1 VVREEGGD
9 GLMWLAVPIMVLF
22 GCNMKLSPGAVADVW
37 VGCEVYVINGINARI
52 DGLRC
57 LLLSRLKTFTTHL
70 SSAMLLLNFVHSQMP
85 RVNGPVYMY
94 MYINGRMV
102 SGVEHGHCT
111 HACAHLGGTGLLG
124 LG

>member
-70 SSAMLLLNFVHSQMP
+70 SSAMLLLNFVQVRCLESTALFTCTCTLME
-85 RVNGPVYMY
+85 GWCPVSSM
-94 MYINGRMV
+94 G
-102 SGVEHGHCT
+102 T
-111 HACAHLGGTGLLG
+111 AHMHVHIWEALGC
-124 LG
+124 